1 MGVVHSHATVV
12 FTVPHEPIRR
22 VHAMDGPLPCR
33 GATPHVTRGCE
44 PVALNALASSQRMC
58 RREARRNT
66 IGDDQTSRIRI
77 LSAPF
82 DHASGGP
89 R

>member
-1 MGVVHSHATVV
+1 MLLADADVLIDYRESDLTILGLVA
-12 FTVPHEPIRR
+12 R
-22 VHAMDGPLPCR
+22 
-33 GATPHVTRGCE
+33 HVGRMAVLE
-44 PVALNALASSQRMC
+44 SILDEVLASSQRTC

-82 DHASGGP
+82 DHSSGGP